1 MASIYL
7 PAPFAIT
14 DDHVLGDVM
23 LRYNFATLFSNVNGK
38 PFATHLPVLPVKD
51 QAGWHIDAHV
61 ARANPQWQALADEP
75 EALLVFA
82 GPHTYSSP
90 SEYLAER
97 RVPTWN
103 YITVHA
109 TGAIEVLHQADDKQ
123 AILTQLIGHHDKA
136 FLPLWQQFEAPLRD
150 GLFGAIVGL
159 RMKVASLEG
168 KFKLNQHRLLDNRPE
183 LANEYRAADENRR
196 EIASWMTQLGFWPEA

>member
-7 PAPFAIT
+7 PAHFANS
-14 DDHVLGDVM
+14 DDSVLGEVM
-23 LRYNFATLFSNVNGK
+23 LRYNFATLFSVVNGK
-38 PFATHLPVLPVKD
+38 PFATHLPVLPIKD
-51 QAGWHIDAHV
+51 EAGWHIDAHV
-61 ARANPQWQALADEP
+61 ARANPQWQALAKEP

-90 SEYLAER
+90 AEYRSER

-109 TGAIEVLHQADDKQ
+109 TGPLEVLHQTEDKQ
-123 AILTQLIGHHDKA
+123 AILAHLIEHHDKA
-136 FLPLWQQFEAPLRD
+136 FLPRWQQFEPALRD

-159 RMKVASLEG
+159 RMRVTSLEG
-168 KFKLNQHRLLDNRPE
+168 KFKLNQHRLADDRAE
-183 LANEYRAADENRR
+183 LQQQYRAADDNRR
-196 EIASWMTQLGFWPEA
+196 EIASWMEQLGFWPKS